1 MDGSKVKLEFWM
13 GERFGWENPGPLKME
28 FPIEEGES
36 LLGLLNKLGEQIKNF
51 DATIFNPRTQSLSS
65 EAIIVLNDSVKTLP
79 EMSET
84 KLKHGD
90 RILFLPLLV
99 GG

>member
-1 MDGSKVKLEFWM
+1 M
-13 GERFGWENPGPLKME
+13 GERFGWEKPGPLKME

-36 LLGLLNKLGEQIKNF
+36 LLSLLNKLGEQIKNF
-51 DATIFNPRTQSLSS
+51 DETIFNPRIQSLSS
-65 EAIIVLNDSVKTLP
+65 EAIIILNDNVKTFP
-79 EMSET
+79 QMSET

-90 RILFLPLLV
+90 RVLFLPLLV

>member
-1 MDGSKVKLEFWM
+1 MDVSKVKLEFWM
-13 GERFGWENPGPLKME
+13 GEQFGWEKPGPQEME

-51 DATIFNPRTQSLSS
+51 DETIFNPRTQTLSS

-79 EMSET
+79 EMPKT
-84 KLKHGD
+84 KLKKGD
-90 RILFLPLLV
+90 KILFLLLLV